1 MGYAIVID
9 ASVARAAGESGK
21 PEPSACR
28 ATLLAMLTHN
38 HKVAMSVS
46 LRGEWMKPRPDTH
59 SPYATAFAL
68 RWLTQMQSQRR
79 VIDITSSPD
88 SEALRNRCIAALD
101 QNPQTKTSAPAVA
114 KDFHLVDLALQ
125 TDRRVVS
132 LDRKI
137 VTHLALLKDSTPE
150 ICPIMW
156 LHPVQHDAAEWLRN
170 GGFED
175 EQYYV
180 CRSAGPNE

>member
-9 ASVARAAGESGK
+9 ASVTRAAGESGK

-59 SPYATAFAL
+59 SPCATAFAL

-79 VIDITSSPD
+79 VVEIHATPD
-88 SEALRNRCIAALD
+88 SEALRHRCIVALD
-101 QNPQTKTSAPAVA
+101 QNPQTTTSAPAVA

-137 VTHLALLKDSTPE
+137 VTHLALLKDSAPE

-156 LHPVQHDAAEWLRN
+156 LHPVQHDAAE
-170 GGFED
+170 
-175 EQYYV
+175 
-180 CRSAGPNE
+180 

>member
-1 MGYAIVID
+1 MVRKRNTIVF
-9 ASVARAAGESGK
+9 
-21 PEPSACR
+21 
-28 ATLLAMLTHN
+28 
-38 HKVAMSVS
+38 
-46 LRGEWMKPRPDTH
+46 
-59 SPYATAFAL
+59 SP

-79 VIDITSSPD
+79 VIEIHSTSD
-88 SEALRNRCIAALD
+88 SEALRNRCIAALVH
-101 QNPQTKTSAPAVA
+101 NPQTRTSAPAVA

-137 VTHLALLKDSTPE
+137 TTHLALLKDSAPE

-156 LHPVQHDAAEWLRN
+156 LHPVQHHAAEWLRN

>member
-9 ASVARAAGESGK
+9 ASVARAASESGK

-38 HKVAMSVS
+38 HKVAMSAS
-46 LRGEWMKPRPDTH
+46 LCGEWMKPRPDTH

-68 RWLTQMQSQRR
+68 RWLTQMQSQQR
-79 VIDITSSPD
+79 VVEIHATPD
-88 SEALRNRCIAALD
+88 SEALRHRCIVASD
-101 QNPQTKTSAPAVA
+101 QNPQTTTSAPAVA

-137 VTHLALLKDSTPE
+137 VTRLALLKDSTPE